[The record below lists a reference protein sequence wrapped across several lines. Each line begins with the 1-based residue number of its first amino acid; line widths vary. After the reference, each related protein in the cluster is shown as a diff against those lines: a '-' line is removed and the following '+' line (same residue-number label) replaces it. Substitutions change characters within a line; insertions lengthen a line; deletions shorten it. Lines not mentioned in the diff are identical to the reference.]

1 MGNVDWG
8 RARIKIVVCIF
19 CLLWVGLWGR
29 AWYLQMMEGPRLAER
44 ARRQHTATEL
54 VTGRRG
60 MIFDRNGQVLAR
72 SVEAKSIYA
81 RPQDITDFQAMA
93 NTLGPILGM
102 EPQKLYDDLAQ
113 TKRRFV
119 WLKRKVDDY
128 TAEAVRKANI
138 TGIGLSK
145 EYDRVYPFKH
155 MAGQLLALWALTTR
169 GLRVS
174 SARLIRALAAFPRAR
189 LCSATPWAAAFICTK
204 KGRASR
210 WGRI

>member
-1 MGNVDWG
+1 MFKLSSRKRNVSSAGPVRATKPQTTRNLVSSGKGTSSPAWMGNVDWG

-113 TKRRFV
+113 TSAV
-119 WLKRKVDDY
+119 CL
-128 TAEAVRKANI
+128 AEAQ
-138 TGIGLSK
+138 GG
-145 EYDRVYPFKH
+145 
-155 MAGQLLALWALTTR
+155 
-169 GLRVS
+169 
-174 SARLIRALAAFPRAR
+174 RLYRR
-189 LCSATPWAAAFICTK
+189 
-204 KGRASR
+204 GRAQGQHYR
-210 WGRI
+210 HRPEQGI